1 MPFELMQLAVDWLDD
16 RLSYVLIALLLF
28 AGFFFT
34 IRLGF
39 MQFRHF
45 GHTITVLKGS
55 RQADKSGISS
65 YQAFCTSMASRVGTG
80 NIAGIA
86 VAVTLGGP
94 GAVFWMWVIAVIG
107 MSTAFVE
114 STLAQLF
121 KVKDGEGQY
130 RGGPA
135 YYMETGLNARWM
147 GVLFSLFLILAYG
160 FVFNAVQANTIG
172 ESLGAAFNMPTWMTG
187 FIIMILT
194 ALIIFGGLRKIA
206 RFSEAAVPLMA
217 GVYLL
222 AALIIVIANYERL
235 PAVFGLIYRSAFGLQ
250 EFAVGGFA
258 AAIMQGVKRG
268 LFSNEAGMGSAPN
281 VAASAT
287 PYPPHPASQ
296 GYVQMFGVF
305 VDTVIICTASAA
317 IVLLSGVPLDSDA
330 TGIRLVQMSLET
342 EFGGWAKY
350 LLAII
355 ILFFAFTTIVTNYYY
370 AESCM
375 VFLRKKK
382 QGRLL
387 FFRCC
392 VAAMVFFGAVAS
404 VPLVWSMANVSMTL
418 MAVTNLVAILLLSPL
433 AVRLAKD
440 YNQQRKAG
448 KLPTF
453 KATDHPDI
461 RRKLKDDI
469 WD

>member
-1 MPFELMQLAVDWLDD
+1 MPFDLMQVAVDWLDD

-28 AGFFFT
+28 VGFFFT
-34 IRLGF
+34 FRLGF

-55 RQADKSGISS
+55 RQADNSGISS

-94 GAVFWMWVIAVIG
+94 GAVFWMWVIAVVG

-121 KVKDGEGQY
+121 KVKDGAGQY

-135 YYMETGLNARWM
+135 YYMEKGLNARWM
-147 GVLFSLFLILAYG
+147 GVMFSLFLILAYG

-172 ESLGAAFNMPTWMTG
+172 ESLGAAFQIPTWVTG
-187 FIIMILT
+187 IIIMVLT

-222 AALIIVIANYERL
+222 AALIIVVANYERL

-330 TGIRLVQMSLET
+330 TGIRLVQMALET

-382 QGRLL
+382 QSRLL
-387 FFRCC
+387 LFRCC

-440 YNQQRKAG
+440 YNQQRQAG

-461 RRKLKDDI
+461 RRKLQDDI